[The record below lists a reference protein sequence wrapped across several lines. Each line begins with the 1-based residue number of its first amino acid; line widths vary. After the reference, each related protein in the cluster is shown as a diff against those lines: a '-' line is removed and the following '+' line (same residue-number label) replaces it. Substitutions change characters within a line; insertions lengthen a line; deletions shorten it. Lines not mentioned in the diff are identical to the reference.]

1 MKRVFNIILCIT
13 YIHILSISICY
24 SNTFSVVLPDKI
36 LSDFKTK
43 SVKESHPRLFYTDK
57 TLNEL
62 RILREKGDEFILMNY
77 NNSKKEADEILS
89 SPFLNYHLDEA
100 GLRIPSIHK
109 FAVQVPNLIFMYQM
123 TGDTKYAKRAVEQCK
138 IIADYPDW
146 GAERHFLDTGIGAY
160 AFAFVYDGLYDYLSD
175 DEKSMIRKALIEK
188 ALSPGK
194 SQIEGYEKVW
204 KWYKANNN
212 WNGICNGGLITAA
225 LAIFESNPEF
235 CSELISGA
243 VNNLPLYLR
252 EFEPDGQSEEGLM
265 YWSYGLMYTVL
276 AFQSME
282 NTLGTTY
289 GMTSFPGIKKAG
301 WFPFLMSG
309 PVVSINIGDDPLR
322 KGRDASLLW
331 FADYYNDYSL
341 AKKHIDLCLKK
352 KSSHWED
359 VYFYKP
365 AMRKDD
371 VPVSMSLDNYLHG
384 IELFSIRENWNSD
397 EAMYIA
403 MHGGANNAN
412 HGHLDAGSF
421 YLQALGEVF
430 ADGDL
435 GRDDYTFPGY
445 FSKKTIPDYW
455 DKLSKQKEP
464 GRWHFYRL
472 RAEGKNCMVINPDIR
487 PEQNENGKA
496 VLKRAF
502 KDGLKSGYT
511 VDLSDCYLR
520 DALYYT
526 RTITMNRPERKI
538 NVVDTVVC
546 NNKSSEIYWFMHTK
560 ADIRL
565 SDSKKSAVLN
575 IKGKKLSVEILSPT
589 EAVFSIMSAESLFK
603 NDLPYT
609 KNTVNNEFKKL
620 CIHLTDIE
628 KTNIQ
633 VCFDV
638 VESVSE

>member
-1 MKRVFNIILCIT
+1 MIIL
-13 YIHILSISICY
+13 
-24 SNTFSVVLPDKI
+24 
-36 LSDFKTK
+36 
-43 SVKESHPRLFYTDK
+43 
-57 TLNEL
+57 
-62 RILREKGDEFILMNY
+62 
-77 NNSKKEADEILS
+77 
-89 SPFLNYHLDEA
+89 
-100 GLRIPSIHK
+100 
-109 FAVQVPNLIFMYQM
+109 
-123 TGDTKYAKRAVEQCK
+123 
-138 IIADYPDW
+138 
-146 GAERHFLDTGIGAY
+146 FLDI
-160 AFAFVYDGLYDYLSD
+160 
-175 DEKSMIRKALIEK
+175 
-188 ALSPGK
+188 
-194 SQIEGYEKVW
+194 
-204 KWYKANNN
+204 
-212 WNGICNGGLITAA
+212 
-225 LAIFESNPEF
+225 LA
-235 CSELISGA
+235 
-243 VNNLPLYLR
+243 
-252 EFEPDGQSEEGLM
+252 
-265 YWSYGLMYTVL
+265 
-276 AFQSME
+276 
-282 NTLGTTY
+282 
-289 GMTSFPGIKKAG
+289 
-301 WFPFLMSG
+301 
-309 PVVSINIGDDPLR
+309 
-322 KGRDASLLW
+322 
-331 FADYYNDYSL
+331 
-341 AKKHIDLCLKK
+341 
-352 KSSHWED
+352 
-359 VYFYKP
+359 
-365 AMRKDD
+365 
-371 VPVSMSLDNYLHG
+371 
-384 IELFSIRENWNSD
+384 
-397 EAMYIA
+397 
-403 MHGGANNAN
+403 
-412 HGHLDAGSF
+412 
-421 YLQALGEVF
+421 
-430 ADGDL
+430 
-435 GRDDYTFPGY
+435 
-445 FSKKTIPDYW
+445 KKTIPDYW